1 MLRIGQR
8 QVYQLLKIKHFQDM
22 KLTDAS
28 STYIH
33 NSHNIILKGPT
44 GSGKS
49 FLATAFGISAC
60 RQFYNVKYI
69 RLPELLDELTLTK
82 LAVFLAFT

>member
-1 MLRIGQR
+1 
-8 QVYQLLKIKHFQDM
+8 M

-69 RLPELLDELTLTK
+69 RLPELLDELTLAK